1 MYFVDNV
8 FELELVKGAI
18 HLHLMAEI
26 LVSQGDKD
34 GALVI
39 GQEVPVL
46 WFPYGYC
53 ADGEDDAA

>member
-1 MYFVDNV
+1 
-8 FELELVKGAI
+8 
-18 HLHLMAEI
+18 MAEI
-26 LVSQGDKD
+26 LVSQGDKN
-34 GALVI
+34 GTLVV